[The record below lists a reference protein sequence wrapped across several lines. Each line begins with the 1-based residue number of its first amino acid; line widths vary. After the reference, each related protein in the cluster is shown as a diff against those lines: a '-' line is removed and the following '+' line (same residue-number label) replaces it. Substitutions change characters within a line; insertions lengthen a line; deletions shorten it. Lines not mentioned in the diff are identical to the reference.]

1 MLQRP
6 TENSVLRAVGPKR
19 ICRELGGPKLLSFE
33 GHVFPLGDTAVVIEL
48 GKKID
53 HATHEKVKAVAQ
65 LIDSSSLEG
74 MVEYIPAF
82 TTVTVIYDP
91 LVATYDLFSERVQT
105 LLDQSPPESAAL
117 EDRRVDI
124 PVRYGGDFG
133 PDLDAVASHTGLSP
147 AEVIAIH
154 GEPEYLVY
162 MIGFAPGF
170 PYLGGM
176 SERLVSPRRQS
187 PRAKIPAGSV
197 GIAGG
202 QTGVYPIETPGGW
215 QLIGRTPLRLFR
227 PELDEPSL
235 LRTGDLVRFRA
246 IEQDEYEDLLERDAG
261 T

>member
-1 MLQRP
+1 
-6 TENSVLRAVGPKR
+6 
-19 ICRELGGPKLLSFE
+19 LSFE
-33 GHVFPLGDTAVVIEL
+33 GNVVPLSDIAVVIEL
-48 GKKID
+48 GEEID
-53 HATHEKVKAVAQ
+53 QATHQKVRRVAH
-65 LIDSSSLEG
+65 LIDSGSPEG

-91 LVATYDLFSERVQT
+91 LVTSYELFSKRLQT
-105 LLDQSPPESAAL
+105 LLDQPPAESAAL

-124 PVRYGGDFG
+124 PVCYGGDFG
-133 PDLDAVASHTGLSP
+133 PDLDGVASHTGLSS

-154 GEPEYLVY
+154 SEPEYLVY

-176 SERLVSPRRQS
+176 PERLASPRRES

-197 GIAGG
+197 GIAGS

-227 PELDEPSL
+227 PEKNEPSL
-235 LRTGDLVRFRA
+235 LRTGDRVRFHA
-246 IEQDEYEDLLERDAG
+246 IEQDEYRDLLERDAG